1 MPSREP
7 CPLRRRALAAA
18 AAGCAWP
25 ALDAAE
31 PAGAGSA
38 AALTAA
44 QETWLRT
51 HGPIRWLP
59 EQDYAPF
66 VSVDGD
72 GRASGLSVDILDRIA
87 QRLRLPLR
95 QMPADPLQTQLAL
108 VRERRADLVTSLR
121 VTPERSAYLL
131 FTRPYVGV
139 PTALVARRKA
149 PGAPEPATAGLAA
162 MAGLVVAV
170 GSGFAVESTVRDAY
184 PAVAWRGVPDDR
196 QGLEGVADGRHAAA
210 VVDAAS
216 AAHLM
221 QSPALQGLAVSAD
234 VGFQYELCFAVRRD
248 WPELRDI
255 VDAGIAALP
264 RAELAQ
270 VLRRWLAPL
279 DSGPVLPNRAPRV
292 SWLGAGLLA
301 AGTLAAAGVMW
312 RERSRRR
319 DAAATSTVMTTRS

>member
-1 MPSREP
+1 MPLREP
-7 CPLRRRALAAA
+7 CPRRRRALAAA

-25 ALDAAE
+25 ALEAAE
-31 PAGAGSA
+31 LAGAGSA
-38 AALTAA
+38 SALTAA
-44 QETWLRT
+44 QEAWLRT
-51 HGPIRWLP
+51 HAPIRWLP

-72 GRASGLSVDILDRIA
+72 GLARGLSVDILERIA

-95 QMPADPLQTQLAL
+95 QMPAHPLQTQLAL
-108 VRERRADLVTSLR
+108 VRERKADLVTSLR

-139 PTALVARRKA
+139 PTVLVARRKA
-149 PGAPEPATAGLAA
+149 AGAPEAAGAGLAA

-170 GSGFAVESTVRDAY
+170 GSGFAVESTVRNAY

-216 AAHLM
+216 AAHLL
-221 QSPALQGLAVSAD
+221 QSPALQGLVVTAD
-234 VGFQYELCFAVRRD
+234 VGFQYDLCFAVRRD

-255 VDAGIAALP
+255 VDAGIAGLP

-279 DSGPVLPNRAPRV
+279 DSGPVLPSRAPLV

-319 DAAATSTVMTTRS
+319 AEAAAPGVAPARS